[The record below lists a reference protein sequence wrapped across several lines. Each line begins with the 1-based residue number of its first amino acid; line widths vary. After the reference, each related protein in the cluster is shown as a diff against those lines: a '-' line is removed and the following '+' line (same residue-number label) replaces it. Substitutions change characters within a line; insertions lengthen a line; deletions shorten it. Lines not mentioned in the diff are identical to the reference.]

1 MHVAKQLFNDS
12 RTRIALLYQLTDT
25 RKPHRDQRK
34 FRCGE
39 ETIERYQNDCTN
51 KAHCNHG

>member
-12 RTRIALLYQLTDT
+12 RARIALLYQLADT

-39 ETIERYQNDCTN
+39 EPIERYQNDYTN
-51 KAHCNHG
+51 EAHCNHG